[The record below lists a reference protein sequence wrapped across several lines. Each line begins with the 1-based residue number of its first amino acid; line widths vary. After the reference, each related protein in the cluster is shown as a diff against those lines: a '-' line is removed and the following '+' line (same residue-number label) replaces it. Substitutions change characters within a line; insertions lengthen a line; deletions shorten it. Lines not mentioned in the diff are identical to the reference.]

1 MQPLRI
7 TGFVIAGMIVAGLSA
22 FAAQTA
28 GTPSTAERPRT
39 AATIIDPSAAD
50 SNGNLHVPADY
61 RTRYQYLGSW
71 AVAAEGKGSKEMH
84 SVYASPGVAA
94 AYSKDGYFTDGAVIV
109 KEVFETETEEMTT
122 GTVSHVKTLTGWF
135 VMVRDS
141 KDSYPGNKLWGDGW
155 GWAWF
160 DKSDSKKTTTVD
172 YKSEC
177 QTCHIPAKGSE
188 WIYVHGYPSLN
199 R

>member
-1 MQPLRI
+1 MQSFRI
-7 TGFVIAGMIVAGLSA
+7 SVFIVAGMIVAGLSA
-22 FAAQTA
+22 VAAQTA
-28 GTPSTAERPRT
+28 RTTGTGEKE
-39 AATIIDPSAAD
+39 ATSAPVTDPSASD
-50 SNGNLHVPADY
+50 SKGNLHVPADY

-94 AYSKDGYFTDGAVIV
+94 AYTKDGHFTDGAVLV
-109 KEVFETETEEMTT
+109 KEVFETETEDMTT
-122 GTVSHVKTLTGWF
+122 GTVSHVKTLIGWF

-141 KDSYPGNKLWGDGW
+141 RDSHPGNKLWGDGW

-160 DKSDSKKTTTVD
+160 DKSDSAKTTTVD
-172 YKSEC
+172 FKSEC
-177 QTCHIPAKGSE
+177 QTCHIPAKGTE